1 MQGVKFDSKKTALSE
16 LLDDL
21 DSGKLQ
27 LPDFQRG
34 WVWDDDRIRSL
45 LASLSVSFP
54 IGAFTTLKTGGKA
67 QFLPR
72 PIKGS
77 PPQIE
82 EPDALLLDGQ
92 QRLTSLYQA
101 LRTEEP
107 VSTKGSSG
115 KLIKRHYYID
125 MKRALNDA
133 TERDAWIVSVPEDR
147 LVRRL
152 RDIELDV
159 STPELEYK
167 HGLFPVNRVFT
178 RSEWRNGYNEYW
190 NYRKEKV
197 QMFDR
202 FELEVLK
209 YFEHYH
215 LPVIELHK
223 DTSKEAVCLVFEKIN
238 TGGVTLTVFE
248 LVTAA
253 FAAEGYRLRDDWDE
267 RKQRLKASH
276 PVLGDLQS
284 DEFLQVV
291 TLLHT
296 MSRRA
301 ERSVGCR
308 RADIL
313 SLSVAD
319 YEQFAHDKEHGDA
332 KYGKAERGFELAA
345 QFLHGEK
352 IFKGANVPYRSQIV
366 PLAAILAELGVEA
379 ESIEAK
385 AKLRRW
391 FWNGVLGEAYGGS
404 TETTFAR
411 DLPEVTDWIRGAR
424 SEEPSTIRDA
434 NFQASRLRTLRTRNS
449 AAYKGI
455 HALLMRDGCIDFLN
469 GEPVEHATFFDHN
482 IDIHH
487 IFPRAWCE
495 NAGIAAAD
503 FNAIINK
510 TALSARTNRR
520 LGGRAPSAYL
530 GTVRR
535 EAGSDDEEGAGA
547 DERVREI
554 LDSHRIDEQ
563 LLAADDFWSFY
574 RNRAARLLEMI
585 SEAMGKNVTM
595 DDTDFAPEADVEE
608 YDDGPVDYSA
618 EAAS

>member
-34 WVWDDDRIRSL
+34 WVWDDDRICSL
-45 LASLSVSFP
+45 LASVSVSFP
-54 IGAFTTLKTGGKA
+54 IGAITTLQTGGEA
-67 QFLPR
+67 RFLPR
-72 PIKGS
+72 PIEGS
-77 PPQIE
+77 APSNA
-82 EPDALLLDGQ
+82 EPEALLLDGQ
-92 QRLTSLYQA
+92 QRLTSLYQT
-101 LRTEEP
+101 LLSKEP
-107 VSTKGSSG
+107 VGTKTSTG
-115 KLIKRHYYID
+115 KRVRRYYYID
-125 MKRALNDA
+125 MKLALSETAD
-133 TERDAWIVSVPEDR
+133 RDDWIISVPEDR
-147 LVRRL
+147 QVRRL
-152 RDIELDV
+152 RDIVLDV
-159 STPELEYK
+159 STPELEYEFD
-167 HGLFPVNRVFT
+167 LFPVNQVFD
-178 RSEWRNGYNEYW
+178 SSDWRTEYNKHW
-190 NYRKEKV
+190 NYEQGKTKLFNQFEKDV
-197 QMFDR
+197 LKR
-202 FELEVLK
+202 FEQ
-209 YFEHYH
+209 YA
-215 LPVIELHK
+215 LPVIELDK
-223 DTSKEAVCLVFEKIN
+223 TTSREAVCLVFEKIN
-238 TGGVTLTVFE
+238 TGGVTLSVFE

-267 RKQRLKASH
+267 RERRLETTYA
-276 PVLGDLQS
+276 VLGNLQS

-319 YEQFAHDKEHGDA
+319 YKQFAPDKEQGDT
-332 KYGKAERGFELAA
+332 KHGKAERGFELAA

-352 IFKGANVPYRSQIV
+352 IFKSTDVPYRSQIV

-469 GEPVEHATFFDHN
+469 GERVEHATFFDHN

-503 FNAIINK
+503 FNAIVNK

-563 LLAADDFWSFY
+563 LLANDDFWSFY

>member
-1 MQGVKFDSKKTALSE
+1 MFGAKFDSKKIALSD
-16 LLDDL
+16 LLKGL
-21 DSGKLQ
+21 DSGDTQ

-45 LASLSVSFP
+45 LASISVAFP
-54 IGAFTTLKTGGKA
+54 IGAITTLQTGGEAK
-67 QFLPR
+67 FLPR
-72 PIKGS
+72 PIEGS
-77 PPQIE
+77 APGNA
-82 EPDALLLDGQ
+82 EPEALLLDGQ
-92 QRLTSLYQA
+92 QRLTSLYQT
-101 LRTEEP
+101 LFSEEP
-107 VSTKGSSG
+107 VGTKTSTG
-115 KLIKRHYYID
+115 KRVKRHYYID
-125 MKRALNDA
+125 MKLALSEAAD
-133 TERDAWIVSVPEDR
+133 RDEWIISVPEDR
-147 LVRRL
+147 RVRRL
-152 RDIELDV
+152 RDIVLDV
-159 STPELEYK
+159 STPEREYELD
-167 HGLFPVNRVFT
+167 LFPVNQVFE
-178 RSEWRNGYNEYW
+178 SSDWRTDYNEHW
-190 NYRKEKV
+190 NFDKEKIQLFNQFERDV
-197 QMFDR
+197 LKR
-202 FELEVLK
+202 FEQ
-209 YFEHYH
+209 YA
-215 LPVIELHK
+215 LPVIELDK
-223 DTSKEAVCLVFEKIN
+223 TTSREAVCLVFEKIN
-238 TGGVTLTVFE
+238 TGGVTLSVFE

-253 FAAEGYRLRDDWDE
+253 FAAEGYRLRDNWDE
-267 RKQRLKASH
+267 RERHIETTYA
-276 PVLGDLQS
+276 VLGDLQS

-301 ERSVGCR
+301 ERGVGCR

-313 SLSVAD
+313 NLSVAD
-319 YEQFAHDKEHGDA
+319 YERFAPD
-332 KYGKAERGFELAA
+332 AERGFELAA

-352 IFKGANVPYRSQIV
+352 IFKSNDVPYRSQIV
-366 PLAAILAELGVEA
+366 PLAAILAELGVDA
-379 ESIEAK
+379 KSIDAK

-411 DLPEVTDWIRGAR
+411 DLPEVTDWVRGAR
-424 SEEPSTIRDA
+424 SEEPSTVRDA

-503 FNAIINK
+503 FNAIVNK

-520 LGGRAPSAYL
+520 LGGRAPSASL
-530 GTVRR
+530 STVRR
-535 EAGSDDEEGAGA
+535 EAGSD
-547 DERVREI
+547 ERVVQI
-554 LDSHRIDEQ
+554 LESHRIDGQ
-563 LLAADDFWSFY
+563 LLAADDFWGFY

-585 SEAMGKNVTM
+585 SEAMGKNVTL
-595 DDTDFAPEADVEE
+595 DDADYAPEADVEE

-618 EAAS
+618 DATS

>member
-1 MQGVKFDSKKTALSE
+1 MFGAKFDSKKVALSD
-16 LLDDL
+16 LLKSL
-21 DSGKLQ
+21 DSGDMQ

-45 LASLSVSFP
+45 LASISVAFP
-54 IGAFTTLKTGGKA
+54 IGAITTLQTGGEAK
-67 QFLPR
+67 FLPR
-72 PIKGS
+72 PIEGS
-77 PPQIE
+77 VPRNA
-82 EPDALLLDGQ
+82 EPEALLLDGQ
-92 QRLTSLYQA
+92 QRLTSLYQT
-101 LRTEEP
+101 LFSEEP
-107 VSTKGSSG
+107 VGTKTSTG
-115 KLIKRHYYID
+115 KRVKRHYYID
-125 MKRALNDA
+125 MKLALSEAAD
-133 TERDAWIVSVPEDR
+133 RDEWIISVPEDR
-147 LVRRL
+147 RVRRL
-152 RDIELDV
+152 RDIVLDV
-159 STPELEYK
+159 STPEREYELD
-167 HGLFPVNRVFT
+167 LFPVNQVFE
-178 RSEWRNGYNEYW
+178 SSDWRTDYNEHW
-190 NYRKEKV
+190 NFDKEKIQLFNQFERDV
-197 QMFDR
+197 LKR
-202 FELEVLK
+202 FEQ
-209 YFEHYH
+209 YA
-215 LPVIELHK
+215 LPVIELDK
-223 DTSKEAVCLVFEKIN
+223 TTSREAVCLVFEKIN
-238 TGGVTLTVFE
+238 TGGVTLSVFE

-253 FAAEGYRLRDDWDE
+253 FAAEGYRLRDNWDE
-267 RKQRLKASH
+267 RERRIETTYA
-276 PVLGDLQS
+276 VLGDLQS

-313 SLSVAD
+313 NLSVAD
-319 YEQFAHDKEHGDA
+319 YERFAPD
-332 KYGKAERGFELAA
+332 AERGFELAA

-352 IFKGANVPYRSQIV
+352 IFKSNDVPYRSQIV
-366 PLAAILAELGVEA
+366 PLAAILAELGVDA
-379 ESIEAK
+379 ESIDAK

-411 DLPEVTDWIRGAR
+411 DLPEVTDWIRSAR
-424 SEEPSTIRDA
+424 SEEPSTARDA

-503 FNAIINK
+503 FNAIVNK

-530 GTVRR
+530 CTVRR
-535 EAGSDDEEGAGA
+535 EAGSD
-547 DERVREI
+547 ERVAQI
-554 LDSHRIDEQ
+554 LESHRIDGQ
-563 LLAADDFWSFY
+563 MLAADDFWGFY

-595 DDTDFAPEADVEE
+595 DDADFAPEADVEE